1 MQKKNVRNPGPL
13 ATSLIRSV
21 DEPNLRVQLPVR
33 TARLSFLLSRAALGS
48 SVRQPRQEQVHLGDF
63 LLAVVFFLQ
72 PRGKHREGAVCSACG
87 LSLFL
92 HDGQDSCPVTS
103 AGSCSH

>member
-1 MQKKNVRNPGPL
+1 M
-13 ATSLIRSV
+13 
-21 DEPNLRVQLPVR
+21 DEPNLLCVQLPCTYPSGCLFFYR
-33 TARLSFLLSRAALGS
+33 GLHLEALSDSSGNFLGN
-48 SVRQPRQEQVHLGDF
+48 F

-72 PRGKHREGAVCSACG
+72 PWGKDREGAVCSACG

-92 HDGQDSCPVTS
+92 NDGQDSCPVTS